1 VCCIFVVIYGVYL
14 VIDTQLIVG
23 KGRWSLDMEDYIVGA
38 LMLYVD
44 IIGLFLYLLRIVG
57 AVRN

>member
-1 VCCIFVVIYGVYL
+1 MVYGIYL

-23 KGRWSLDMEDYIVGA
+23 KGRWSIDMEDYIVGA

-57 AVRN
+57 AVRS